1 MGQFHLIILTGM
13 SGSGKS
19 HALQI
24 LETMGYFC
32 IDNIPPAL
40 IPEFASIC
48 AKSGGDRVR
57 HVAVSADIGD
67 DAYLGGLEKAVNDMR
82 DRGISCEVVFMEA
95 SERTLISRYKEMRRV
110 HPFAVQGRI
119 SKGIEVERERFA
131 QLRRH
136 ADVILDTTGLTMK
149 ELREVF
155 RKKYTLRKKDEKLSV
170 TVVSFGFKYGI
181 PIDADIVEDVRFFP
195 NPFYV
200 EALRHSTGRVP
211 AVRDYV
217 EASDVTRVF
226 KEKWFSFIDF
236 LLPHYKAEGK
246 GQLVIA
252 VGCTGGLHRSV
263 AMAEA
268 MYKHLREQQVPVTI
282 EHRDMDKNE
291 VKCDAPGY
299 EGDER

>member
-67 DAYLGGLEKAVNDMR
+67 DAYLGGLEKAVKDMR

-181 PIDADIVEDVRFFP
+181 PIDADLVFDVRFLP
-195 NPFYV
+195 NPYYLP
-200 EALRHSTGRVP
+200 ELRNQTGEDQ
-211 AVRDYV
+211 AVYDYV
-217 EASDVTRVF
+217 MKHEES
-226 KEKWFSFIDF
+226 EDF
-236 LLPHYKAEGK
+236 YTHLLALIEPILPGYKKEGK
-246 GQLVIA
+246 SVLTIA
-252 VGCTGGLHRSV
+252 VGCTGGQHRSV
-263 AMAEA
+263 AFAKRLA
-268 MYKHLREQQVPVTI
+268 NDLSKNWPVN
-282 EHRDMDKNE
+282 ESHRDKDRRKETVN
-291 VKCDAPGY
+291 
-299 EGDER
+299 RS

>member
-32 IDNIPPAL
+32 IDNIPPSL

-67 DAYLGGLEKAVNDMR
+67 DAYLGGLEKAVKDMR

-136 ADVILDTTGLTMK
+136 ADVI
-149 ELREVF
+149 
-155 RKKYTLRKKDEKLSV
+155 
-170 TVVSFGFKYGI
+170 
-181 PIDADIVEDVRFFP
+181 
-195 NPFYV
+195 
-200 EALRHSTGRVP
+200 
-211 AVRDYV
+211 
-217 EASDVTRVF
+217 
-226 KEKWFSFIDF
+226 
-236 LLPHYKAEGK
+236 
-246 GQLVIA
+246 QLA
-252 VGCTGGLHRSV
+252 
-263 AMAEA
+263 
-268 MYKHLREQQVPVTI
+268 
-282 EHRDMDKNE
+282 
-291 VKCDAPGY
+291 
-299 EGDER
+299 

>member
-32 IDNIPPAL
+32 IDNIPPSL

-67 DAYLGGLEKAVNDMR
+67 DAYLGGLEKAVKDMR

-181 PIDADIVEDVRFFP
+181 PIDADIVEDVR
-195 NPFYV
+195 
-200 EALRHSTGRVP
+200 
-211 AVRDYV
+211 DYV
-217 EASDVTRVF
+217 EASDVTSVF

>member
-1 MGQFHLIILTGM
+1 
-13 SGSGKS
+13 
-19 HALQI
+19 
-24 LETMGYFC
+24 
-32 IDNIPPAL
+32 
-40 IPEFASIC
+40 
-48 AKSGGDRVR
+48 
-57 HVAVSADIGD
+57 
-67 DAYLGGLEKAVNDMR
+67 
-82 DRGISCEVVFMEA
+82 
-95 SERTLISRYKEMRRV
+95 
-110 HPFAVQGRI
+110 
-119 SKGIEVERERFA
+119 
-131 QLRRH
+131 
-136 ADVILDTTGLTMK
+136 MK

-181 PIDADIVEDVRFFP
+181 PIDADIVEDVRFLP

-200 EALRHSTGRVP
+200 EELRHSTGRVP

-217 EASDVTRVF
+217 EASDVTSVF